1 MSRTQRGSKTALYLC
16 DELRINTALTRTS
29 PVFRAPT
36 RAEAPP
42 SSSAVERPAVVLVLV
57 QTLSG
62 VIRVLDLFFLAV
74 AALFF
79 LAAWGLSGLLGR
91 L

>member
-1 MSRTQRGSKTALYLC
+1 M
-16 DELRINTALTRTS
+16 
-29 PVFRAPT
+29 
-36 RAEAPP
+36 
-42 SSSAVERPAVVLVLV
+42 VLVRV

-62 VIRVLDLFFLAV
+62 VIQVLDFFFLALAV
-74 AALFF
+74 LFF

>member
-1 MSRTQRGSKTALYLC
+1 MS
-16 DELRINTALTRTS
+16 DERRINTALTRARPS
-29 PVFRAPT
+29 LRASEHADEPRRPQFT
-36 RAEAPP
+36 
-42 SSSAVERPAVVLVLV
+42 RPAMVLVRV

-62 VIRVLDLFFLAV
+62 VIQVLDLFFLALAV
-74 AALFF
+74 LFF